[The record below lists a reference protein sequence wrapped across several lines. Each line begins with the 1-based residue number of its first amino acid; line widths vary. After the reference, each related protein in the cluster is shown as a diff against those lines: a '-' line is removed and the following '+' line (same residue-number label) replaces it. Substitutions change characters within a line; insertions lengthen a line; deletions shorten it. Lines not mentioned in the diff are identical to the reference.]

1 MINCKF
7 FKKIIAIFLNL
18 LYDRIVY
25 KICKFRKYSKER
37 GKQKMKKVASIIFL
51 GIIILSIISII
62 NPVYATEKVLDE
74 NTESK
79 LVEIK
84 ENTAKSLEDYKQK
97 YGSDTYG
104 LVAYI
109 LNQVRIYS
117 IPLCFLGIAIGAIHQ
132 YVIGIRKLDTL
143 EKGMALIVT
152 FVTIL
157 IICQILPLA
166 FAVFVKFGRG

>member
-1 MINCKF
+1 
-7 FKKIIAIFLNL
+7 
-18 LYDRIVY
+18 
-25 KICKFRKYSKER
+25 
-37 GKQKMKKVASIIFL
+37 MKKA
-51 GIIILSIISII
+51 IIIVTIFTIVFGIFI
-62 NPVYATEKVLDE
+62 CTNTVNAAEQAIDE
-74 NTESK
+74 ETESK

-84 ENTAKSLEDYKQK
+84 ENTANSLKDYQEK
-97 YGSDTYG
+97 YGSDVYG

-109 LNQVRIYS
+109 LNIIRIYS
-117 IPLCFLGIAIGAIHQ
+117 IPFCFLGIAIGAIHK

-143 EKGMALIVT
+143 EKGLGLIVT